1 MCAPRSVTLVK
12 FGARCVPLVHALS
25 WWYKCGERVVLL
37 QMGRAAAAA
46 YIYVFIAVKQPL
58 LGLRNVNCKSD
69 GVA

>member
-1 MCAPRSVTLVK
+1 MVRP
-12 FGARCVPLVHALS
+12 FGAACTSGGINTAS
-25 WWYKCGERVVLL
+25 
-37 QMGRAAAAA
+37 RAASNGPRAVAAAA